1 MRHANGHARP
11 GPRHAVDARPVLGV
25 PTLRPP
31 LLVDVSASRSREA
44 ETGHRARV
52 VTNTDDPAL
61 EEDSLAPRER
71 DCGVGKPGVPPQ
83 CAYRVGNPSDP
94 PHRGSHVGNPSD
106 PPHRGSHVGNPR
118 DPPHRGSHV
127 GNPGEPP
134 QRGCRVGDLGDPP
147 GESQALFAIRFV
159 LDDDPDDDLDDDDEF
174 GDDEEGEDDEDEE
187 NDDEDRDTETWQV
200 SSFEER
206 PKGWLPLDF
215 GG

>member
-31 LLVDVSASRSREA
+31 LLVELSASRSREA

-52 VTNTDDPAL
+52 VTNTDDRAL
-61 EEDSLAPRER
+61 EEDSFAPR
-71 DCGVGKPGVPPQ
+71 DCGARKPGVPPQ
-83 CAYRVGNPSDP
+83 CAFRVGDPSDA
-94 PHRGSHVGNPSD
+94 PHRGSD
-106 PPHRGSHVGNPR
+106 
-118 DPPHRGSHV
+118 V

-134 QRGCRVGDLGDPP
+134 QRGCRVGNLGDPP

-200 SSFEER
+200 SSFEEC